1 MTRATPRSPG
11 INSWRSAFTLIELL
25 VVIAIIAILAA
36 MLLPAL
42 ATAKERAKKIKCVN
56 NLKQFGVAF
65 NMYAIDYRDKVPQTP
80 NSSTNNAGSALWD
93 VPNTT
98 ADIFGDNGGK
108 RQIMYC
114 PGTRASVQDLDAW
127 WNFGNYRVTTY
138 CWLFERNDPGSAN
151 YDPSRPTR
159 RDDGYGYVSKL
170 TVSPVPTNSL
180 SDMELV
186 TDVVVSEANGTKFTG
201 VYTSNPQIIPQGYNS
216 SHMDGPRPAGGN
228 ILFMDSHVGWRGF
241 NKMKRMVTWS
251 QGRQWWW

>member
-1 MTRATPRSPG
+1 MN
-11 INSWRSAFTLIELL
+11 INPLSFRPPARRHAFTLIELL

-56 NLKQFGVAF
+56 NLKQFGIVF

-80 NSSTNNAGSALWD
+80 KNATNNAGSGLWD

-98 ADIFGDNGGK
+98 ADLFGDNGGK

-138 CWLFERNDPGSAN
+138 CWLYERNDPGTPD
-151 YDPSRPTR
+151 YDASRPSR
-159 RDDGYGYVSKL
+159 RDDKNGYVSKM
-170 TVSPVPTNSL
+170 TVSPVLTNSL

-186 TDVVVSEANGTKFTG
+186 TDIVISENGTKFTG
-201 VYTSNPQIIPQGYNS
+201 VYTANPQIIPQGYNS
-216 SHMDGPRPAGGN
+216 SHMDGARPGGSN
-228 ILFMDSHVGWRGF
+228 ILFQDSHVGWRSF
-241 NKMKRMVTWS
+241 KKMTTRVTWTN
-251 QGRQWWW
+251 GRQWWW

>member
-1 MTRATPRSPG
+1 MMHANPQNDQIAVRPRG
-11 INSWRSAFTLIELL
+11 FTLIELL

-80 NSSTNNAGSALWD
+80 RNSTNNAGSALWD

-114 PGTRASVQDLDAW
+114 PGTKATVQDLDAW

-138 CWLFERNDPGSAN
+138 CWLFERNDPGSA
-151 YDPSRPTR
+151 DFDSSRPTR
-159 RDDGYGYVSKL
+159 RDDGLPYVSKL
-170 TVSPVPTNSL
+170 TVSPVATNSL

-216 SHMDGPRPAGGN
+216 SHMDGSRPSGAN
-228 ILFMDSHVGWRGF
+228 ILFMDSHVGWRNF
-241 NKMKRMVTWS
+241 KKMKRYVTWS